1 MPKGMNLIILAGLI
15 LALILNSLFV
25 IDEKEDG
32 IVFQF
37 GEAIRSDLPTGLNF
51 KLPII
56 QNVKKYD
63 SRLQTLDEEPNRIL
77 TVESKY
83 LIVDSFVKYRITNV
97 RTFYDAT
104 SGSFINLNN
113 LLGQRTAFELKNQFG
128 RRTVT
133 ELVSGER
140 DQLMSDMR
148 ENLGNSVSDLGI
160 EIIDFRVKRID
171 LPPELSNSVY
181 ERMRSERN
189 RLAEELRAEGNELSN
204 EIRSTADKEKV
215 IILAEAYKTAE
226 QIRGDGDAKAAAIYA
241 ESFSKDPEFY
251 EFTRSMRAYD
261 ATFNNKSDVLLID
274 PKSDFFKYL
283 NKSKGDNLTVYEQ
296 YHPDLRLTVG

>member
-1 MPKGMNLIILAGLI
+1 MTKGMNLLVLAGLI
-15 LALILNSLFV
+15 LALILNSIFV

-32 IVFQF
+32 IVLQF

-77 TVESKY
+77 TLESKY

-148 ENLGNSVSDLGI
+148 ENLGDSVSDLGI

-251 EFTRSMRAYD
+251 EFTRSMRTYD

-283 NKSKGDNLTVYEQ
+283 NKSKGSN
-296 YHPDLRLTVG
+296 

>member
-1 MPKGMNLIILAGLI
+1 MNLLILAGLI

-37 GEAIRSDLPTGLNF
+37 GEAIKSDLPTGLNF
-51 KLPII
+51 KLPIL

-83 LIVDSFVKYRITNV
+83 LIVDSFVKYKITDV

-104 SGSFINLNN
+104 SGSFVNLNN

-140 DQLMSDMR
+140 DQLMTAMR
-148 ENLGNSVSDLGI
+148 DNLGDSVSDLGI

-215 IILAEAYKTAE
+215 IILAEAYKTSE
-226 QIRGDGDAKAAAIYA
+226 QIRGDGDATAAAIYA
-241 ESFSKDPEFY
+241 ESFSGDPEFY
-251 EFTRSMRAYD
+251 EFTRSMKAYD

-283 NKSKGDNLTVYEQ
+283 NKSKGDN
-296 YHPDLRLTVG
+296 

>member
-1 MPKGMNLIILAGLI
+1 MTKGMNLLVLAGLI
-15 LALILNSLFV
+15 LALVLNSLFV

-37 GEAIRSDLPTGLNF
+37 GEAIKSDLPTGLNF

-83 LIVDSFVKYRITNV
+83 LIVDSFVKYRITDV

-140 DQLMSDMR
+140 DQLMRDMR
-148 ENLGNSVSDLGI
+148 NNLGKSVSDLGI

-189 RLAEELRAEGNELSN
+189 RLTEELRAQGNELSN
-204 EIRSTADKEKV
+204 EIRSAADKQRV
-215 IILAEAYKTAE
+215 IILADAYKTSE
-226 QIRGDGDAKAAAIYA
+226 QIRGEGDAKAAAIYA
-241 ESFSKDPEFY
+241 SAFSKDSEFY

-261 ATFNNKSDVLLID
+261 ATFNNKSDILVID

-283 NKSKGDNLTVYEQ
+283 NKSKGTN
-296 YHPDLRLTVG
+296 

>member
-1 MPKGMNLIILAGLI
+1 MTKGMNLLVLAGLI

-37 GEAIRSDLPTGLNF
+37 GEAIKSDLPTGLNF

-148 ENLGNSVSDLGI
+148 KNLGNSVSDLGI

-204 EIRSTADKEKV
+204 EIRSTADKERV
-215 IILAEAYKTAE
+215 IILAEAYKSSQE
-226 QIRGDGDAKAAAIYA
+226 IRGEGDAKAASIYA
-241 ESFSKDPEFY
+241 EAFSKDPKFY
-251 EFTRSMRAYD
+251 SFTRSNKVYEAI
-261 ATFNNKSDVLLID
+261 FNTKSDILIVD
-274 PKSDFFKYL
+274 PKSDLFKHM
-283 NKSKGDNLTVYEQ
+283 NKSERNN
-296 YHPDLRLTVG
+296 

>member
-1 MPKGMNLIILAGLI
+1 MTLLVLAGLI
-15 LALILNSLFV
+15 LAIVLNSIFV

-37 GEAIRSDLPTGLNF
+37 GEAIKSDLPTGLNF
-51 KLPII
+51 KLPIV

-63 SRLQTLDEEPNRIL
+63 ARLQTLDEEPNRIL

-83 LIVDSFVKYRITNV
+83 LIVDSFVKYRITDV
-97 RTFYDAT
+97 RVFYDAT
-104 SGSFINLNN
+104 SGSFVNLNN

-148 ENLGNSVSDLGI
+148 DNLGNSVSDLGI

-189 RLAEELRAEGNELSN
+189 RLAEELRAQGNELSN
-204 EIRSTADKEKV
+204 EIRSTADKERV
-215 IILAEAYKTAE
+215 IILAEAYKTSE
-226 QIRGDGDAKAAAIYA
+226 EIRGEGDATAAAIYA
-241 ESFSKDPEFY
+241 ESFSRDPEFY
-251 EFTRSMRAYD
+251 EFTRSMKAYD
-261 ATFNNKSDVLLID
+261 ATFNNKSDVLVID
-274 PKSDFFKYL
+274 PRSDFFKYL
-283 NKSKGDNLTVYEQ
+283 NKSKGNN
-296 YHPDLRLTVG
+296 

>member
-1 MPKGMNLIILAGLI
+1 MTKGMNLLILAGLI
-15 LALILNSLFV
+15 LALILNSIFV

-37 GEAIRSDLPTGLNF
+37 GEAIRSDVPTGLNF

-160 EIIDFRVKRID
+160 EVIDFRVKRID

-215 IILAEAYKTAE
+215 IILADAYKISE
-226 QIRGDGDAKAAAIYA
+226 QIRGDGDATATAIYA
-241 ESFSKDPEFY
+241 ESFSNDPEFY
-251 EFTRSMRAYD
+251 EFTRSMKAYN

-283 NKSKGDNLTVYEQ
+283 NKSKGSN
-296 YHPDLRLTVG
+296 

>member
-1 MPKGMNLIILAGLI
+1 MNKRLNLFILAGLI
-15 LALILNSLFV
+15 IALILNSLFV
-25 IDEKEDG
+25 IDEKQDG

-37 GEAIRSDLPTGLNF
+37 GEAINTNIPTGLNF

-63 SRLQTLDEEPNRIL
+63 SRIQTLDEEPNRIL

-140 DQLMSDMR
+140 DQLMSNMR
-148 ENLGNSVSDLGI
+148 DNLGNSVSDLGI

-171 LPPELSNSVY
+171 LPPELSNSVH

-204 EIRSTADKEKV
+204 EIRSTADKLKV
-215 IILAEAYKTAE
+215 IILAEAYKTSE
-226 QIRGDGDAKAAAIYA
+226 EIRGEGDATAAAIYA
-241 ESFSKDPEFY
+241 SSFSKDSEFY
-251 EFTRSMRAYD
+251 EFTRSLRGYG
-261 ATFNNKSDVLLID
+261 ATFNNKSDILLID

-283 NKSKGDNLTVYEQ
+283 NKSKGSN
-296 YHPDLRLTVG
+296 P

>member
-1 MPKGMNLIILAGLI
+1 MTKGMNLLILAGFI
-15 LALILNSLFV
+15 LAIILNSLFV

-37 GEAIRSDLPTGLNF
+37 GEAIKSDLPTGLNF
-51 KLPII
+51 KLPIV

-83 LIVDSFVKYRITNV
+83 LIVDSFVKYRITDV

-104 SGSFINLNN
+104 SGSFVNLNN

-140 DQLMSDMR
+140 DQLMTAMR
-148 ENLGNSVSDLGI
+148 DNLGDSVSDLGI

-215 IILAEAYKTAE
+215 IILAEAYKTSE
-226 QIRGDGDAKAAAIYA
+226 QIRGDGDATAAAIYA
-241 ESFSKDPEFY
+241 ESFSGDPEFY
-251 EFTRSMRAYD
+251 EFTRSMKAYD

-283 NKSKGDNLTVYEQ
+283 NKSKGDN
-296 YHPDLRLTVG
+296 

>member
-1 MPKGMNLIILAGLI
+1 MNKRLNLFILAGLI
-15 LALILNSLFV
+15 IALILNSLYV
-25 IDEKEDG
+25 IDEKQDG

-37 GEAIRSDLPTGLNF
+37 GEVINSNIPTGLSF

-63 SRLQTLDEEPNRIL
+63 SRIQTLDEEPNRIL
-77 TVESKY
+77 TIESKY

-104 SGSFINLNN
+104 NGSFINLNN

-140 DQLMSDMR
+140 DQLMSNMR
-148 ENLGNSVSDLGI
+148 ENLGSSVSDLGI

-171 LPPELSNSVY
+171 LPPELSNSVH

-215 IILAEAYKTAE
+215 IILAEAYKKAE
-226 QIRGDGDAKAAAIYA
+226 QIKGDGDARAAAIYA
-241 ESFSKDPEFY
+241 AAFSKDSEFY
-251 EFTRSMRAYD
+251 AFTRSLRGYG
-261 ATFNNKSDVLLID
+261 ATFNNKSDILLID

-283 NKSKGDNLTVYEQ
+283 NKSKGTN
-296 YHPDLRLTVG
+296 P

>member
-1 MPKGMNLIILAGLI
+1 MTKGMNLLILAGLI

-37 GEAIRSDLPTGLNF
+37 GEAIKSDLPTGLNF
-51 KLPII
+51 KLPIV

-83 LIVDSFVKYRITNV
+83 LIVDSFVKYKITDV

-104 SGSFINLNN
+104 SGSFVNLNN

-140 DQLMSDMR
+140 DQLMTAMR
-148 ENLGNSVSDLGI
+148 DNLGDSVSDLGI

-215 IILAEAYKTAE
+215 IILAEAYKTSE
-226 QIRGDGDAKAAAIYA
+226 QIRGDGDATAAAIYA
-241 ESFSKDPEFY
+241 ESFSGDPEFY
-251 EFTRSMRAYD
+251 EFTRSMKAYD
-261 ATFNNKSDVLLID
+261 ATFNNKSDILLID

-283 NKSKGDNLTVYEQ
+283 NKSKGDN
-296 YHPDLRLTVG
+296 

>member
-1 MPKGMNLIILAGLI
+1 MTKGMNLLILAGLI
-15 LALILNSLFV
+15 LALILNSIFV

-37 GEAIRSDLPTGLNF
+37 GEAIRSDIPTGLNF

-77 TVESKY
+77 TIESKY

-148 ENLGNSVSDLGI
+148 TNLGNSVSDLGI

-215 IILAEAYKTAE
+215 IILAEAYKTSE
-226 QIRGDGDAKAAAIYA
+226 QIRGDGDATAAAIYA
-241 ESFSKDPEFY
+241 ESFSKDSEFY
-251 EFTRSMRAYD
+251 EFTRSMKAYD

-283 NKSKGDNLTVYEQ
+283 NKSKGNN
-296 YHPDLRLTVG
+296 

>member
-1 MPKGMNLIILAGLI
+1 MTKGMNLIILAGLI

-37 GEAIRSDLPTGLNF
+37 GEAIKSDLPTGLNF
-51 KLPII
+51 KLPIV

-83 LIVDSFVKYRITNV
+83 LIVDSFVKYKITDV

-104 SGSFINLNN
+104 SGSFVNLNN

-140 DQLMSDMR
+140 DQLMTAMR
-148 ENLGNSVSDLGI
+148 DNLGDSVSDLGI

-215 IILAEAYKTAE
+215 IILAEAYKTSE
-226 QIRGDGDAKAAAIYA
+226 QIRGDGDATAAAIYA
-241 ESFSKDPEFY
+241 ESFSGDPEFY
-251 EFTRSMRAYD
+251 EFTRSMKAYD

-283 NKSKGDNLTVYEQ
+283 NKSKGDN
-296 YHPDLRLTVG
+296 

>member
-1 MPKGMNLIILAGLI
+1 MTKGMNLLVLAGLI
-15 LALILNSLFV
+15 LALILNSIFV

-37 GEAIRSDLPTGLNF
+37 GEAIRSDVPTGLNF

-148 ENLGNSVSDLGI
+148 ENLGDSVSDLGI

-226 QIRGDGDAKAAAIYA
+226 QIRGDGDARAAAIYA

-283 NKSKGDNLTVYEQ
+283 NKSKGSN
-296 YHPDLRLTVG
+296 

>member
-1 MPKGMNLIILAGLI
+1 MNLIILAGLI

-25 IDEKEDG
+25 IEEKEDG
-32 IVFQF
+32 IIFQY
-37 GEAIRSDLPTGLNF
+37 GENIKSDLPTGLNF
-51 KLPII
+51 KLPIL

-83 LIVDSFVKYRITNV
+83 LIVDSFVKYKITDV

-104 SGSFINLNN
+104 SGSFVNLNN

-140 DQLMSDMR
+140 DQLMTAMR
-148 ENLGNSVSDLGI
+148 DNLGDSVSDLGI

-215 IILAEAYKTAE
+215 IILAEAYKTSE
-226 QIRGDGDAKAAAIYA
+226 QIRGDGDAIAAAIYA
-241 ESFSKDPEFY
+241 ESFSGDPEFY
-251 EFTRSMRAYD
+251 EFTRSMKAYD

-283 NKSKGDNLTVYEQ
+283 NKSKGDN
-296 YHPDLRLTVG
+296 

>member
-1 MPKGMNLIILAGLI
+1 MSKGMNLLILAGLI
-15 LALILNSLFV
+15 LALIINSIFV

-215 IILAEAYKTAE
+215 IILAEAYKTSE

-283 NKSKGDNLTVYEQ
+283 NKSKGDN
-296 YHPDLRLTVG
+296 

>member
-1 MPKGMNLIILAGLI
+1 MTKGMNLLILAGLI

-37 GEAIRSDLPTGLNF
+37 GEAIKSDLPTGLNF
-51 KLPII
+51 KLPIV

-83 LIVDSFVKYRITNV
+83 LIVDSFVKYKITDV

-104 SGSFINLNN
+104 SGSFVNLNN

-140 DQLMSDMR
+140 DQLMTAMR
-148 ENLGNSVSDLGI
+148 DNLGDSVSDLGI

-215 IILAEAYKTAE
+215 IILAEAYKTSE
-226 QIRGDGDAKAAAIYA
+226 QIRGDGDATAAAIYA
-241 ESFSKDPEFY
+241 ESFSGDPEFY
-251 EFTRSMRAYD
+251 EFTRSMKAYD

-283 NKSKGDNLTVYEQ
+283 NKSKGDN
-296 YHPDLRLTVG
+296 

>member
-1 MPKGMNLIILAGLI
+1 MNLLILAGLI

-37 GEAIRSDLPTGLNF
+37 GEAIKSDLPTGLNF
-51 KLPII
+51 KLPIV

-83 LIVDSFVKYRITNV
+83 LIVDSFVKYKITDV

-104 SGSFINLNN
+104 SGSFVNLNN

-140 DQLMSDMR
+140 DQLMTAMR
-148 ENLGNSVSDLGI
+148 DNLGDSVSDLGI

-215 IILAEAYKTAE
+215 IILAEAYKTSE
-226 QIRGDGDAKAAAIYA
+226 QIRGDGDATAAAIYA
-241 ESFSKDPEFY
+241 ESFSGDPEFY
-251 EFTRSMRAYD
+251 EFTRSMKAYD

-283 NKSKGDNLTVYEQ
+283 NKSKGNN
-296 YHPDLRLTVG
+296 

>member
-1 MPKGMNLIILAGLI
+1 MNKRLNLFILAGLI
-15 LALILNSLFV
+15 IALILNSLYV
-25 IDEKEDG
+25 IDEKQDG

-37 GEAIRSDLPTGLNF
+37 GEVINSNIPTGLNF

-63 SRLQTLDEEPNRIL
+63 SRIQTLDEEPNRIL
-77 TVESKY
+77 TIESKY

-104 SGSFINLNN
+104 NGSFINLNN

-140 DQLMSDMR
+140 DQLMSNMR
-148 ENLGNSVSDLGI
+148 ENLGSSVSDLGI

-171 LPPELSNSVY
+171 LPPELSNSVH

-215 IILAEAYKTAE
+215 IILAEAYKKSE
-226 QIRGDGDAKAAAIYA
+226 QIKGDGDARAAAIYA
-241 ESFSKDPEFY
+241 AAFSKDSEFY
-251 EFTRSMRAYD
+251 AFTRSLRGYG
-261 ATFNNKSDVLLID
+261 ATFNNKSDILLID

-283 NKSKGDNLTVYEQ
+283 NKSKGTN
-296 YHPDLRLTVG
+296 P

>member
-1 MPKGMNLIILAGLI
+1 MTKGMNLIILAGLV

-37 GEAIRSDLPTGLNF
+37 GEAIKSDLPTGLNF
-51 KLPII
+51 KLPIV

-83 LIVDSFVKYRITNV
+83 LIVDSFVKYKITDV

-104 SGSFINLNN
+104 SGSFVNLNN

-140 DQLMSDMR
+140 DQLMTAMR
-148 ENLGNSVSDLGI
+148 DNLGDSVSDLGI

-215 IILAEAYKTAE
+215 IILAEAYKTSE
-226 QIRGDGDAKAAAIYA
+226 QIRGDGDATAAAIYA
-241 ESFSKDPEFY
+241 ESFSGDPEFY
-251 EFTRSMRAYD
+251 EFTRSMKAYD

-283 NKSKGDNLTVYEQ
+283 NKSKGDN
-296 YHPDLRLTVG
+296 

>member
-1 MPKGMNLIILAGLI
+1 MNLIVLAGLI
-15 LALILNSLFV
+15 LALILNSIFV

-37 GEAIRSDLPTGLNF
+37 GEAIKTDLPTGLNF

-140 DQLMSDMR
+140 DQLMNDMR
-148 ENLGNSVSDLGI
+148 RNLGNSVADLGI

-204 EIRSTADKEKV
+204 EIRSAADKQRV
-215 IILAEAYKTAE
+215 ILLAEAYKTSE
-226 QIRGDGDAKAAAIYA
+226 QIRGEGDAKAAGIYA
-241 ESFSKDPEFY
+241 AAFSKDSEFY
-251 EFTRSMRAYD
+251 EFTRSMRAYG
-261 ATFNNKSDVLLID
+261 ATFNNKSDILVID

-283 NKSKGDNLTVYEQ
+283 NKSKGTN
-296 YHPDLRLTVG
+296 

>member
-1 MPKGMNLIILAGLI
+1 MTKGMNLLILAGLI
-15 LALILNSLFV
+15 LALILNSIFV

-37 GEAIRSDLPTGLNF
+37 GEAIRSDIPTGLNF

-77 TVESKY
+77 TIESKY

-148 ENLGNSVSDLGI
+148 TNLGNSVSDLGI

-171 LPPELSNSVY
+171 LPPELSSSVY

-215 IILAEAYKTAE
+215 IILAEAYKTSE
-226 QIRGDGDAKAAAIYA
+226 QIRGDGDATAAAIYA
-241 ESFSKDPEFY
+241 ESFSKDSEFY
-251 EFTRSMRAYD
+251 EFTRSMKAYD

-283 NKSKGDNLTVYEQ
+283 NKSKGNN
-296 YHPDLRLTVG
+296 

>member
-1 MPKGMNLIILAGLI
+1 MTKGMNLIVLAGLI
-15 LALILNSLFV
+15 LALILNSIFV

-37 GEAIRSDLPTGLNF
+37 GEAIKTDLPTGLNF

-140 DQLMSDMR
+140 DQLMNDMR
-148 ENLGNSVSDLGI
+148 KNLGNSVADLGI

-204 EIRSTADKEKV
+204 EIRSAADKQRV
-215 IILAEAYKTAE
+215 ILLAEAYKTSE
-226 QIRGDGDAKAAAIYA
+226 QIRGEGDAKAAGIYA
-241 ESFSKDPEFY
+241 AAFSKDSEFY
-251 EFTRSMRAYD
+251 EFTRSMRAYG
-261 ATFNNKSDVLLID
+261 ATFNNKSDILVID

-283 NKSKGDNLTVYEQ
+283 NKSKGNN
-296 YHPDLRLTVG
+296 

>member
-1 MPKGMNLIILAGLI
+1 MTKGMNIIILAGLI

-37 GEAIRSDLPTGLNF
+37 GEAIKSDLPTGLNF
-51 KLPII
+51 KLPIV

-83 LIVDSFVKYRITNV
+83 LIVDSFVKYKITDV

-104 SGSFINLNN
+104 SGSVVNLNN

-140 DQLMSDMR
+140 DQLMTAMR
-148 ENLGNSVSDLGI
+148 DNLGDSVSDLGI

-215 IILAEAYKTAE
+215 IILAEAYKTSE
-226 QIRGDGDAKAAAIYA
+226 QIRGDGDATAAAIYA
-241 ESFSKDPEFY
+241 ESFSGDPEFY
-251 EFTRSMRAYD
+251 EFTRSMKAYD

-283 NKSKGDNLTVYEQ
+283 NKSKGDN
-296 YHPDLRLTVG
+296 

>member
-1 MPKGMNLIILAGLI
+1 MTKGMNLIILAGLI

-51 KLPII
+51 KLPIV

-83 LIVDSFVKYRITNV
+83 LIVDSFVKYKITDV

-104 SGSFINLNN
+104 SGSFVNLNN

-140 DQLMSDMR
+140 DQLMTAMR
-148 ENLGNSVSDLGI
+148 DNLGDSVSDLGI

-215 IILAEAYKTAE
+215 IILAEAYKTSE
-226 QIRGDGDAKAAAIYA
+226 QIRGDGDATAAAIYA
-241 ESFSKDPEFY
+241 ESFSGDPEFY
-251 EFTRSMRAYD
+251 EFTRSMKAYD

-283 NKSKGDNLTVYEQ
+283 NKSKGDN
-296 YHPDLRLTVG
+296 

>member
-1 MPKGMNLIILAGLI
+1 M
-15 LALILNSLFV
+15 
-25 IDEKEDG
+25 
-32 IVFQF
+32 
-37 GEAIRSDLPTGLNF
+37 
-51 KLPII
+51 PII

-148 ENLGNSVSDLGI
+148 ENLLNSVSDLGI

-189 RLAEELRAEGNELSN
+189 RLAEELRL
-204 EIRSTADKEKV
+204 KEMSFLMKSVQLQTKKEV
-215 IILAEAYKTAE
+215 IILAEAYKTSE
-226 QIRGDGDAKAAAIYA
+226 EIRG
-241 ESFSKDPEFY
+241 E
-251 EFTRSMRAYD
+251 R
-261 ATFNNKSDVLLID
+261 
-274 PKSDFFKYL
+274 
-283 NKSKGDNLTVYEQ
+283 
-296 YHPDLRLTVG
+296 

>member
-1 MPKGMNLIILAGLI
+1 MTKGMNLLVLAGLI
-15 LALILNSLFV
+15 LALVLNSLFV

-37 GEAIRSDLPTGLNF
+37 GEAIKSDLPTGLNF

-83 LIVDSFVKYRITNV
+83 LIVDSFVKYRITDV

-140 DQLMSDMR
+140 DQLMRDMR
-148 ENLGNSVSDLGI
+148 NNLGNSVSDLGI

-189 RLAEELRAEGNELSN
+189 RLAEELRAQGNELSN
-204 EIRSTADKEKV
+204 EIRSAADKQRV
-215 IILAEAYKTAE
+215 IILADAYKTSE
-226 QIRGDGDAKAAAIYA
+226 QIRGEGDAKAAAIYA
-241 ESFSKDPEFY
+241 SAFSKDSEFY

-261 ATFNNKSDVLLID
+261 ATFNNKSDILVIH

-283 NKSKGDNLTVYEQ
+283 NKSKGTN
-296 YHPDLRLTVG
+296 

>member
-1 MPKGMNLIILAGLI
+1 MTKGMNLIVLAGLI

-37 GEAIRSDLPTGLNF
+37 GEAIKSDLPTGLNF
-51 KLPII
+51 KLPIV

-83 LIVDSFVKYRITNV
+83 LIVDSFVKYKITDV

-104 SGSFINLNN
+104 SGSFVNLNN

-140 DQLMSDMR
+140 DQLMTAMR
-148 ENLGNSVSDLGI
+148 DNLGDSVSDLGI

-215 IILAEAYKTAE
+215 IILAEAYKTSE
-226 QIRGDGDAKAAAIYA
+226 QIRGDGDATAAAIYA
-241 ESFSKDPEFY
+241 ESFSGDPEFY
-251 EFTRSMRAYD
+251 EFTRSMKAYD

-283 NKSKGDNLTVYEQ
+283 NKSKGDN
-296 YHPDLRLTVG
+296 

>member
-1 MPKGMNLIILAGLI
+1 MTKGMNLIVLAGLI
-15 LALILNSLFV
+15 LALILNSIFV

-37 GEAIRSDLPTGLNF
+37 GEAIKTDLPTGLNF

-140 DQLMSDMR
+140 DQLMNDMR
-148 ENLGNSVSDLGI
+148 RNLGNSVADLGI

-204 EIRSTADKEKV
+204 EIRSAADKQRV
-215 IILAEAYKTAE
+215 ILLAEAYKTSE
-226 QIRGDGDAKAAAIYA
+226 QIRGEGDARAAAIYA
-241 ESFSKDPEFY
+241 EAFSKDPEFY

-261 ATFNNKSDVLLID
+261 ATFNNKSDVLVID

-283 NKSKGDNLTVYEQ
+283 NKSKGNN
-296 YHPDLRLTVG
+296 